1 MMLDRESK
9 TMVAGFSRPA
19 PDGHDRPA
27 PTYREHTEVAR
38 PDLIRCWWTHRLPPH
53 SGASRILPD
62 NCADLIVRDDGA
74 AWLVGPATGPD
85 LFELEG
91 RFNLRAIRINPAA
104 LATVTRLDADEL
116 VDQRLGFGEIFTP
129 SVARALTDAVWAV
142 DEHTV
147 RRIFADREA
156 IPSLAEGFRMLECH
170 PGQDINRI
178 AERLGHSPRN
188 FRRLMKR
195 NAGLGPKTIQRV
207 SRFRSFLDA
216 AERAG
221 DVASLAGLAF
231 AAGYVDQAHLT
242 RDSTALSGLPPRA
255 LLVERSSGR

>member
-1 MMLDRESK
+1 MLDRKSHSKAAERGRLAQNGHNAPES
-9 TMVAGFSRPA
+9 
-19 PDGHDRPA
+19 
-27 PTYREHTEVAR
+27 TYREYAEIDR
-38 PDLIRCWWTHRLPPH
+38 SDLIRCWWGHRSPPH
-53 SGASRILPD
+53 GGVSRVLPD

-85 LFELEG
+85 VFEREG
-91 RFNLRAIRINPAA
+91 RFSLRAIRINPAA

-142 DEHTV
+142 DEHAV

-156 IPSLAEGFRMLECH
+156 IPSLAEGFRMLEHH

-188 FRRLMKR
+188 FRRLIRR
-195 NAGLGPKTIQRV
+195 NTGLGPKTIQRV

-231 AAGYVDQAHLT
+231 TAGYVDQAHLT

-255 LLVERSSGR
+255 LLVERSSGH